1 MVSPYALVLF
11 GGPLVVRHRKAR
23 LCVGSQGWV
32 EFRAEPKVGVLAKA
46 LRAGLTQLLSQKVA
60 NPHLDLS
67 KSPIIAAI
75 LKLLNGN
82 GY

>member
-1 MVSPYALVLF
+1 MSPYALVLF
-11 GGPLVVRHRKAR
+11 GGNLVVRHRKAR
-23 LCVGSQGWV
+23 LCVGAEGWV

-46 LRAGLTQLLSQKVA
+46 LRSGLTQLLSNKVA
-60 NPHLDLS
+60 NPAMDLS
-67 KSPIIAAI
+67 KSPIIAAC